1 MYQKWDGNALG
12 SPPPPLSPVLANI
25 FVICHEEG
33 FFDWDQK
40 PVVYFRYVDDT
51 YTIFKTEADC
61 DTFLKRLNNSL
72 QTALKF
78 TFEKEINDPLPFLDV
93 LVENL
98 TMVSKKANILSHT
111 KAFRLTLFRV
121 YNVRTQIKTLR

>member
-12 SPPPPLSPVLANI
+12 SPPPLSPVLANI

-33 FFDWDQK
+33 FFDWEQK

-78 TFEKEINDPLPFLDV
+78 TFEKEINDPLPFLDI
-93 LVENL
+93 LVEKSNNGFEE
-98 TMVSKKANILSHT
+98 SKHLSHT